1 MSDNN
6 NNLLNESNTD
16 SLNDNT
22 ETNINDIETIEI
34 NTKNNTE
41 NNTENIEVNNETDTE
56 TENLEVN
63 EEIKNIEDE
72 NLGVLTEEMKN
83 DDSYVMMEG
92 IKKPS
97 VFKNKMLPIMIIV
110 LVIVGVGFLFNTIKS
125 NYIHKKITMPTSHV
139 YVCDNP
145 NHKSDFDNWLH
156 DEVEVDWV
164 PEYVIIRNGT
174 VIGKFP
180 GDIDED
186 EFSSKLS
193 LCAAY
198 NIPLAELP
206 NYSISNIN
214 GDRKSLKELFG
225 DNKIYVLEIHW
236 IDCKDCKE
244 QDEKYT
250 DSIYSKHTTD
260 NIYRYYVK
268 SDINKVKEKYDTE
281 EK

>member
-22 ETNINDIETIEI
+22 ETNINDIETIDV
-34 NTKNNTE
+34 NTE
-41 NNTENIEVNNETDTE
+41 NNAKNNTENIEVNNETDTE

-110 LVIVGVGFLFNTIKS
+110 L
-125 NYIHKKITMPTSHV
+125 MPTSHV